1 MMDVGIFVLGIL
13 WGLLGN
19 KIEEQLVKDYD
30 EIILS
35 KGWSIYMMPIIT
47 GILWLLL
54 WQTYGVSLET
64 IGYMLFIG
72 LLMILACFDLKYML
86 LPTKVIYMGIGL
98 CIIYRLLQLAITRES
113 YFIISGGLGALIG
126 YGLFLIIFYGS
137 KWLFKKEGLGF
148 GDVRLMALIGLYVG
162 IEDLFILIII
172 ASILA
177 VLVGVILYL
186 IRRKSEA
193 YPFGPFLCGAAI
205 VMVLF
210 GNKIIAFYLG
220 CLGL

>member
-1 MMDVGIFVLGIL
+1 MMDIGVFLLGIIG
-13 WGLLGN
+13 GLLGN

-35 KGWSIYMMPIIT
+35 KGWSIYIVPIIT
-47 GILWLLL
+47 GVLWLQL
-54 WQTYGVSLET
+54 WQSYGISLEI
-64 IGYMLFIG
+64 IGYMLFIE

-98 CIIYRLLQLAITRES
+98 GIIYRLLQLAITRES

-126 YGLFLIIFYGS
+126 YGIFLMIFYGS
-137 KWLFKKEGLGF
+137 KWLLKKEGLGF

>member
-1 MMDVGIFVLGIL
+1 MMDIGVFLLGIIG
-13 WGLLGN
+13 GLLSN

-35 KGWSIYMMPIIT
+35 KGWSIYIVPIIT
-47 GILWLLL
+47 GVLWLQL
-54 WQTYGVSLET
+54 WQSYGISLEI
-64 IGYMLFIG
+64 IGYMLFIE

-98 CIIYRLLQLAITRES
+98 GIIYRLLQLAITRES

-126 YGLFLIIFYGS
+126 YGIFLMIFYGS
-137 KWLFKKEGLGF
+137 KWLLKKEGLGF